1 MQNETHETPDS
12 KTISSMPIVSGD
24 AISLADACRM
34 LPARGGKQP
43 SPSAVRRWV
52 GEGVKGPTGN
62 RVRLRAFRIGRTWF
76 TRVEWVKDFI
86 SACTDGFEIGGDVAS
101 PFSPCRSSG
110 LAETRRRLAAR
121 GFYGPEKKNEV
132 LGLR

>member
-1 MQNETHETPDS
+1 MQNETQQTPENHA
-12 KTISSMPIVSGD
+12 ISPMPIVSGD
-24 AISLADACRM
+24 AISLADACRL

-43 SPSAVRRWV
+43 SQSAIRRWV

-62 RVRLRAFRIGRTWF
+62 RVRLRAFRLGRTWF

-86 SACTDGFEIGGDVAS
+86 SACTDGLKINGDSS
-101 PFSPCRSSG
+101 PFNPCRSSG
-110 LAETRRRLAAR
+110 VADTRRRLAAR

-132 LGLR
+132 LGLQ